1 VQGDSPDRV
10 VIRGAR
16 LLDLS
21 AAEGISAP
29 VDIVVEGGAIA
40 GLDACSRVPPPDC
53 EVIEAAGSLAMPGL
67 VNAHFHSSGTF
78 NRGLVDN
85 LPLELFMLYEM
96 PPFDFGPFPAD
107 LYRARVLLGGIE
119 MLKTGVTAVLD
130 DPIYS
135 PEPSPDAID
144 AVMGAY
150 RDCGLRATVT
160 IYQPNT
166 PEHSW
171 FPYIRE
177 LLPQDVLDRLE
188 REAVPSTD
196 EIMATYEGFVRR
208 WHGAE
213 GGRLRCGVSCSA
225 PQRAT
230 DDYMLRLHDLA
241 SRERLP
247 FNLHI
252 YESKVQ
258 RVAGD
263 VMYRKSLVRHVREL
277 GVLDDLSVIAHAV
290 WVDGDDIGDIA
301 AAGAVVV
308 HSPSGNLRCGSG
320 IMPFR
325 SLLDAGVPVA
335 LCTDEATVEDTSSL
349 WNVGRLA
356 ALLHKIDHPDYT
368 TWPTAA
374 EILESMTVAGA
385 RAMGLEDEIGRLRVG
400 GRADIILVDLDSP
413 TYTPFIHLPH
423 HLVYGEDGRSVW
435 LVMVDGRVVVRDGR
449 VLTVDEQAVRAEVR
463 ELMPGWLEALEPATQ
478 WARRLHPAFEE
489 VVRRCAVADTGV
501 NRWAGNEGEWLA
513 AGRPG
518 WRAPRGGLD

>member
-1 VQGDSPDRV
+1 VAAERPRPV

-21 AAEGISAP
+21 ADDGMSAP
-29 VDIVVEGGAIA
+29 VDIAIEDGVIA
-40 GLDACSRVPPPDC
+40 EVARASTAERPGH

-67 VNAHFHSSGTF
+67 VNAHFHSSGAF

-85 LPLELFMLYEM
+85 LPLELFMLYEL
-96 PPFDFGPFPAD
+96 PPFDFGPFPAE
-107 LYRARVLLGGIE
+107 LYRARVLLGAIE
-119 MLKTGVTAVLD
+119 MLKTGVTSVLD

-135 PEPSPDAID
+135 PEPTDEAID

-150 RDCGLRATVT
+150 RDCGIRATVG
-160 IYQPNT
+160 IYLPNT

-177 LLPQDVLDRLE
+177 LLPKDVLDRLE
-188 REAVPSTD
+188 REPVPDTDAV
-196 EIMATYEGFVRR
+196 MAVHEAFVER
-208 WHGAE
+208 WDGAA
-213 GGRLRCGVSCSA
+213 GGRLRCALSCSA

-230 DDYMLRLHDLA
+230 DDYMRRLHALA
-241 SRERLP
+241 VQRRLP
-247 FNLHI
+247 FVLHI

-258 RVAGD
+258 RVAGE
-263 VMYRKSLVRHVREL
+263 VLYGTSLIRHVRDL
-277 GVLDDLSVIAHAV
+277 GVLDEHTVIAHAV
-290 WVDGDDIGDIA
+290 WVDADDVTDIA

-325 SLLDAGVPVA
+325 ALLDAGVTVA

-356 ALLHKIDHPDYT
+356 ALLHKIDHPDFS
-368 TWPTAA
+368 TWPTAP
-374 EILESMTVAGA
+374 EILQAMTVSGA
-385 RAMGLEDEIGRLRVG
+385 RAMGLAGDIGRIAAG
-400 GRADIILVDLDSP
+400 ARADIILIDLDGP
-413 TYTPFIHLPH
+413 VYTPFVNLRN

-449 VLTVDEQAVRAEVR
+449 VLTVDEDAVRAQVR
-463 ELMPGWLEALEPATQ
+463 ELMPEWLRVIEPAAR
-478 WARRLHPAFEE
+478 WAERLHPAFEE
-489 VVRRCAVADTGV
+489 VVRRCAVRDVGV
-501 NRWAGNEGEWLA
+501 NRWAGDEGSWLA

-518 WRAPRGGLD
+518 WRRTPD

>member
-1 VQGDSPDRV
+1 MAGEPPRPV

-16 LLDLS
+16 VLDLS
-21 AAEGISAP
+21 ADDGMSAP
-29 VDIVVEGGAIA
+29 VDIAVADGVIA
-40 GLDACSRVPPPDC
+40 EVAPAGSTERPGH

-85 LPLELFMLYEM
+85 LPLELFMLYEL
-96 PPFDFGPFPAD
+96 PPFDFGPFPAE
-107 LYRARVLLGGIE
+107 LYRARVLLGAIE

-135 PEPSPDAID
+135 PEPTEEAID

-150 RDCGLRATVT
+150 RDCGIRATAG
-160 IYQPNT
+160 IYLPNT

-177 LLPQDVLDRLE
+177 LLPADALERLE
-188 REAVPSTD
+188 REPVPDTDAV
-196 EIMATYEGFVRR
+196 MAVHEAFVER
-208 WHGAE
+208 WDGAA
-213 GGRLRCGVSCSA
+213 GGRLRCALSCSA

-230 DDYMLRLHDLA
+230 EDYMTRLHDLA
-241 SRERLP
+241 VRRRLP
-247 FNLHI
+247 FVLHV

-258 RVAGD
+258 RVAGE
-263 VMYRKSLVRHVREL
+263 VLYGKSLIRHVRDL
-277 GVLDDLSVIAHAV
+277 GALDERTAIAHAV
-290 WVDGDDIGDIA
+290 WVDADDVADIA
-301 AAGAVVV
+301 SAGAVVV

-320 IMPFR
+320 IMPWR
-325 SLLDAGVPVA
+325 ALRDAGVTVA

-349 WNVGRLA
+349 WNAGRLA
-356 ALLHKIDHPDYT
+356 ALLHKIDHPDFT

-374 EILESMTVAGA
+374 EILEAMTAAGA
-385 RAMGLEDEIGRLRVG
+385 RAMGLESELGAIRAGA
-400 GRADIILVDLDSP
+400 RADIILLDLDGP
-413 TYTPFIHLPH
+413 VYTPFVNLIN

-449 VLTVDEQAVRAEVR
+449 VLTVDEGAVRAEVR
-463 ELMPGWLEALEPATQ
+463 ELMPEWLRAIGPAAE
-478 WARRLHPAFEE
+478 WAKRLHPAFEE
-489 VVRRCAVADTGV
+489 VIRRCAVQDVGM
-501 NRWAGNEGEWLA
+501 NRWAGDEGTWLA

-518 WRAPRGGLD
+518 WRRERGEP

>member
-1 VQGDSPDRV
+1 MEAEPSRRI

-16 LLDLS
+16 VLDLT
-21 AAEGISAP
+21 AGDGMSAP
-29 VDIVVEGGAIA
+29 VDITVEDGAI
-40 GLDACSRVPPPDC
+40 V
-53 EVIEAAGSLAMPGL
+53 EVAPASDEARPGHEEIEAGGSLAMPGL

-85 LPLELFMLYEM
+85 LPLELFMLYEL
-96 PPFDFGPFPAD
+96 PPFDFGPFPAE
-107 LYRARVLLGGIE
+107 LYRARVLLGAIE
-119 MLKTGVTAVLD
+119 MLKTGVTAVFD

-135 PEPSPDAID
+135 PEPSAEAID

-150 RDCGLRATVT
+150 RDCGIRATVG

-177 LLPQDVLDRLE
+177 LLPADVLDRLE
-188 REAVPSTD
+188 REPVPGTDAV
-196 EIMATYEGFVRR
+196 MAVHDAFVER
-208 WHGAE
+208 WDGAA
-213 GGRLRCGVSCSA
+213 GGRLRCALSCSA

-230 DDYMLRLHDLA
+230 DDYMQRLHDLGV
-241 SRERLP
+241 RRRLP
-247 FNLHI
+247 FTLHI

-263 VMYRKSLVRHVREL
+263 VLYGKSLVRHARDL
-277 GVLDDLSVIAHAV
+277 GVLDERTVISHAV
-290 WVDGDDIGDIA
+290 WVDSDDIADIA
-301 AAGAVVV
+301 AAGAVVA

-325 SLLDAGVPVA
+325 ALLDAGVPVA
-335 LCTDEATVEDTSSL
+335 LCTDETTVEDTCSL

-356 ALLHKIDHPDYT
+356 ALMHKIGHPDFT

-374 EILESMTVAGA
+374 EILDAMTGAGA
-385 RAMGLEDEIGRLRVG
+385 RAMGLAGDIGRIAAG
-400 GRADIILVDLDSP
+400 ARADIILIDLDGP
-413 TYTPFIHLPH
+413 AYTPFVNLPN

-449 VLTVDEQAVRAEVR
+449 LLTVDEDAVRAQVR
-463 ELMPGWLEALEPATQ
+463 ELMPGWLRAIEPAAR
-478 WARRLHPAFEE
+478 WAKRLHPAFEE
-489 VVRRCAVADTGV
+489 VVRRCAVADVGT
-501 NRWAGNEGEWLA
+501 NRWAGDDGAWLA

-518 WRAPRGGLD
+518 WRRPRG

>member
-1 VQGDSPDRV
+1 VAAVPPAPV

-16 LLDLS
+16 VLDLS
-21 AAEGISAP
+21 ADDGMSPP
-29 VDIVVEGGAIA
+29 VDIAVEDGVIAEVAPASSGGRP
-40 GLDACSRVPPPDC
+40 GH

-85 LPLELFMLYEM
+85 LPLELFMLYEL
-96 PPFDFGPFPAD
+96 PPFDFGPFPAE
-107 LYRARVLLGGIE
+107 LYRARVLLGAIE
-119 MLKTGVTAVLD
+119 MLKGGVTAVFD

-135 PEPSPDAID
+135 PEPTGEAID

-150 RDCGLRATVT
+150 RDCGIRATVG

-177 LLPQDVLDRLE
+177 LLPPDVLERLE
-188 REAVPSTD
+188 REPAPSTD
-196 EIMATYEGFVRR
+196 AVMAVQEAFVRR
-208 WHGAE
+208 WDGAAD
-213 GGRLRCGVSCSA
+213 GRLRCALSCSA

-230 DDYMLRLHDLA
+230 ADYLERLHELA
-241 SRERLP
+241 VRERLP
-247 FNLHI
+247 FALHI

-258 RVAGD
+258 RVAGE
-263 VMYRKSLVRHVREL
+263 VLYGKSLVRYARDL
-277 GVLDDLSVIAHAV
+277 GVLDERTVIAHAV
-290 WVDGDDIGDIA
+290 WVDSDDIADIA
-301 AAGAVVV
+301 EAGAVVV

-320 IMPFR
+320 IMPWR
-325 SLLDAGVPVA
+325 ALRDAGVTVA

-356 ALLHKIDHPDYT
+356 ALLHKIDHPDFT

-374 EILESMTVAGA
+374 EILEAMTGAGT
-385 RAMGLEDEIGRLRVG
+385 RAMGLEEEIGRIRVG
-400 GRADIILVDLDSP
+400 ARADIILLDLDGP
-413 TYTPFIHLPH
+413 VYTPFVNLAN

-449 VLTVDEQAVRAEVR
+449 VLTVDEDAVRAEVR
-463 ELMPGWLEALEPATQ
+463 ELMPGWLEAIEPAKE
-478 WARRLHPAFEE
+478 WAERLHPAFEE
-489 VVRRCAVADTGV
+489 VVRRCAVRDVGV
-501 NRWAGNEGEWLA
+501 NRWAGNEGDWLA
-513 AGRPG
+513 AGRRG
-518 WRAPRGGLD
+518 WRGPHE

>member
-1 VQGDSPDRV
+1 VGEPHERLL
-10 VIRGAR
+10 IRGAR

-21 AAEGISAP
+21 SPDAMSGP
-29 VDIVVEGGAIA
+29 VDIVVDGGAIVA
-40 GLDACSRVPPPDC
+40 LTASSREPISGVR
-53 EVIEAAGSLAMPGL
+53 VIDAAGSLAMPGL
-67 VNAHFHSSGTF
+67 VNAHFHSSGSF

-85 LPLELFMLYEM
+85 LPLELFMLYEL
-96 PPFDFGPFPAD
+96 PPFDFGPFPAE
-107 LYRARVLLGGIE
+107 LYRARVLLGAIE

-135 PEPSPDAID
+135 PAASEETVD

-166 PEHSW
+166 KEHSW
-171 FPYIRE
+171 FPYAEE
-177 LLPQDVLDRLE
+177 LLPGDILERLE
-188 REAVPSTD
+188 REHVPSTD
-196 EIMATYEGFVRR
+196 ALMAAYESFVRR

-230 DDYMLRLHDLA
+230 DEYMLRLHALA
-241 SRERLP
+241 RRERLP

-263 VMYRKSLVRHVREL
+263 VLHGGSLVRHVRDL

-290 WVDGDDIGDIA
+290 WVDDTDIA
-301 AAGAVVV
+301 DIAQAGSVVV

-320 IMPFR
+320 IMPYR
-325 SLLDAGVPVA
+325 KLREAGVPVA

-356 ALLHKIDHPDYT
+356 ALLHKIDHPDHA

-374 EILESMTVAGA
+374 EILDSMTGAGA
-385 RAMGLEDEIGRLRVG
+385 AAMGLRNEIGLLRVG
-400 GRADIILVDLDSP
+400 ARADIILIDLDGP
-413 TYTPFIHLPH
+413 VYTPFVNLPN

-435 LVMVDGRVVVRDGR
+435 LVIVDGRVVAREGR
-449 VLTVDEQAVRAEVR
+449 VLTVDEKAVRDQVR
-463 ELMPGWLEALEPATQ
+463 GLMPGWLDALKPAER
-478 WARRLHPAFEE
+478 WAERLRPAFEE
-489 VVRRCAVADTGV
+489 VVRRCAVADTGI
-501 NRWAGNEGEWLA
+501 NRWAGDDGEWLA

-518 WRAPRGGLD
+518 WRRP